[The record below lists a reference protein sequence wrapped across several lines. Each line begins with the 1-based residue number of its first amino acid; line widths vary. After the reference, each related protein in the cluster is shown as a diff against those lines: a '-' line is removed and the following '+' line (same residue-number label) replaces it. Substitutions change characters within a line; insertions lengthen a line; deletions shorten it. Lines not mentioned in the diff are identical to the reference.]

1 VATQTGPTAFPRYVA
16 AQLHCHSSIEGPASI
31 GAHCYEAARAGVEVV
46 WLTDHDTRISLCIGG
61 PFLEGFD
68 FESPALTGSV
78 ERAAS
83 GGRVVQRSVG
93 WHVLRQDEDLA
104 ECRAALSRE
113 RCYRGT
119 QSLCLEASAGASD
132 DAWRS
137 LVLEFKADAKLHSRP
152 LLAGP
157 TVGLAV
163 FREPR
168 GSGGPPGEGAAG
180 GEATAEAWLDLLLS
194 EQPPDLRQGRLRF
207 LLASDGAPRDADD
220 AEDAEDAE
228 ARRTSN
234 ATAPTW
240 RPSRARRGPGLATSC
255 APRRAPRRGAWAG

>member
-1 VATQTGPTAFPRYVA
+1 MATQTGPAAFPRYVA

-68 FESPALTGSV
+68 FESPALTRSV

-83 GGRVVQRSVG
+83 GGKVVQRRVG

-104 ECRAALSRE
+104 GCRAALSRE

-119 QSLCLEASAGASD
+119 QSLCLEASAGATD

-168 GSGGPPGEGAAG
+168 GSGGPPGEAPPEGRRRPRRGSIWCSRSSRRTCARGACASYWRQTG
-180 GEATAEAWLDLLLS
+180 RGRTARH
-194 EQPPDLRQGRLRF
+194 PPRRTWR
-207 LLASDGAPRDADD
+207 ASD
-220 AEDAEDAE
+220 
-228 ARRTSN
+228 
-234 ATAPTW
+234 ATAPI
-240 RPSRARRGPGLATSC
+240 
-255 APRRAPRRGAWAG
+255 